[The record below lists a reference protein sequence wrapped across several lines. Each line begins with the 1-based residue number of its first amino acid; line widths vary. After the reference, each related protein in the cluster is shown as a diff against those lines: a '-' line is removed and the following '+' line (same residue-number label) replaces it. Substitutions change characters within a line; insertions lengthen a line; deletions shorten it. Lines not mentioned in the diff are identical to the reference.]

1 MAFDGRINTSDPF
14 RIIEMILDEL
24 DCNNH
29 FTRSRIFIAANKALG
44 ESQMTLEELALFL
57 RFHGPD
63 EFCDRFGKQEE
74 LPTRPGT
81 PSALEQGRLAEQS
94 GDPASDSKNGLL
106 SQIQT
111 ITGNVS
117 MALKSGSST
126 TLPAIKD
133 QASAAPSSRRWPKGQ
148 P

>member
-1 MAFDGRINTSDPF
+1 MAIESKINASDPF

-29 FTRSRIFIAANKALG
+29 FTRSRVFIAANKAM
-44 ESQMTLEELALFL
+44 SDAQITLQELALFL

-63 EFCDRFGKQEE
+63 EFCNHFSKQDD

-81 PSALEQGRLAEQS
+81 PTALEKSRVLEPS
-94 GDPASDSKNGLL
+94 SDPAPDSKNGLL
-106 SQIQT
+106 AQIQT

-126 TLPAIKD
+126 TLPAIND
-133 QASAAPSSRRWPKGQ
+133 QASAAPSSCRWPKGQ